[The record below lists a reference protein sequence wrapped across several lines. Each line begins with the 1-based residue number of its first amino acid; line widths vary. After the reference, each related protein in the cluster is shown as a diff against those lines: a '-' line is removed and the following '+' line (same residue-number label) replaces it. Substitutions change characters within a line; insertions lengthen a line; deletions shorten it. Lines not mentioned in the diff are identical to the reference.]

1 MKRTVLVVDDDKLVR
16 ATLDKVLTKSGCSVI
31 LASSGKEALEFLAKE
46 EIKVFILDLMMP
58 EMDGIELCRKI
69 RKSIGS
75 ECVIYALT
83 GHVEDYKV
91 EECRNA
97 GFDDFFVKPFKI
109 TMILNMIDLA
119 FEKVER
125 WNKIDRK
132 I

>member
-1 MKRTVLVVDDDKLVR
+1 MKKSVLVVDDDKLIR
-16 ATLDKVLTKSGCSVI
+16 ATLDKVLTKAGYSVF

-46 EIKVFILDLMMP
+46 EINVFILDLMMP
-58 EMDGIELCRKI
+58 EMDGIQLCRRI

-75 ECVIYALT
+75 ECIVYALT
-83 GHVEDYKV
+83 GHIEDYNV
-91 EECRNA
+91 EECRDA

-109 TMILNMIDLA
+109 TMILNMIELA

-125 WNKIDRK
+125 WRKIDGK

>member
-1 MKRTVLVVDDDKLVR
+1 MKKTVLVVDDDKLVR
-16 ATLDKVLTKSGCSVI
+16 ATLDKVLSKADCSVI

-83 GHVEDYKV
+83 GHVEDYNV
-91 EECRNA
+91 EACRNA

-132 I
+132 V